1 MTGKHDTTD
10 IMGGAL
16 LMVIG
21 LSAVGYTAGRYEIG
35 EISEMGPG
43 MFPTAIGYF
52 LAGLGVLIALP
63 AFFRAGVLPKPEYRE
78 FFTVV
83 GSVLLFA
90 LTIDRLGLVA
100 ALLVLTA
107 AAVAAQKKVKL
118 VESFLL
124 YVAITIFAVLLFRV
138 GLGMPLPLF
147 KWGF

>member
-1 MTGKHDTTD
+1 MTQTRDLTD
-10 IMGGAL
+10 IFGGAL

-21 LSAVGYTAGRYEIG
+21 LAAVTYTSGRYEIG

-43 MFPTAIGYF
+43 MFPTAIGYL
-52 LAGLGVLIALP
+52 LAGLGVLIAVP
-63 AFFRAGVLPKPEYRE
+63 AFFREGVLPTPEYRE
-78 FFTVV
+78 FFTVT

-100 ALLVLTA
+100 ALLLLTVV
-107 AAVAAQKKVKL
+107 AVAAQKKVNWL
-118 VESFLL
+118 ETFALFV
-124 YVAITIFAVLLFRV
+124 VITIFAVLLFRV